1 MKFSHDIF
9 QCLAEVSEWNKV
21 LVIDWIWAANQHLK
35 CPVLFLLGWKKRMLI
50 LHMSWNW
57 CYIFSRLYIKCDFL
71 VHSRNLTGF
80 VSERGRL
87 WMQFQVPF
95 FHPALLRL
103 CSTFAILGLVSAI
116 LISFIILCLLKYC
129 SLFLS
134 IKNNAQCTIIL
145 LSHAYFIHNLRR
157 WTWCLFPVSGSTI
170 FKLSILANVQLQ
182 CLWHCPRRGW
192 ILWQSI

>member
-1 MKFSHDIF
+1 M
-9 QCLAEVSEWNKV
+9 
-21 LVIDWIWAANQHLK
+21 
-35 CPVLFLLGWKKRMLI
+35 LFLLGWKKRMLI

-87 WMQFQVPF
+87 WMQFQVSF

-134 IKNNAQCTIIL
+134 IKKQCTMYN
-145 LSHAYFIHNLRR
+145 YFVVPCIFHPQFEKVDLM
-157 WTWCLFPVSGSTI
+157 PVSSFWFYYIQAQYSG
-170 FKLSILANVQLQ
+170 
-182 CLWHCPRRGW
+182 
-192 ILWQSI
+192 